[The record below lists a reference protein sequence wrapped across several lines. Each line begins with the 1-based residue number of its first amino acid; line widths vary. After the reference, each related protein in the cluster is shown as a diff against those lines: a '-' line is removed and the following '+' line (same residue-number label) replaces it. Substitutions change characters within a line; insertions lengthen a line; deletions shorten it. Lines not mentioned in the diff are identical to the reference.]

1 MSDGTRE
8 VIIVYPEGKM
18 PPANERVPDDELGL
32 AERIAKYENDESW
45 MRDPIEGEDLEYAF
59 CEYLTPTDA
68 ELKELASFRA
78 ISDLIA
84 GAADDESSDVE
95 GHTI

>member
-32 AERIAKYENDESW
+32 AERIAKYENDES
-45 MRDPIEGEDLEYAF
+45 